1 MALFT
6 LKSQAQSH
14 ALEDAARDRKSSERA
29 EQFRVSR
36 RAIYFPA
43 FPGDRYLPFEALD
56 AVKVRSTALSITGS
70 CGKQLPMIC
79 LRAVYDGTD
88 YKDFLFEK
96 AASAE
101 KVLRR
106 IRDARPELLM
116 DLCEPFCGR

>member
-1 MALFT
+1 MAIFT

-14 ALEDAARDRKSSERA
+14 ALEDAAQDRRSSERA

-43 FPGDRYLPFEALD
+43 FPGDRYLPFDALNE
-56 AVKVRSTALSITGS
+56 VKVRSTALSITGS
-70 CGKQLPMIC
+70 CGKQLPVFC
-79 LRAVYDGTD
+79 LRAVYDGTY

-101 KVLRR
+101 KVLHR
-106 IRDARPELLM
+106 IRDARPELPM
-116 DLCEPFCGR
+116 DLCEPFRG